1 MLLEYLSI
9 WFVVD
14 VDKTPVMLNWF
25 IICVCQINLII
36 D

>member
-14 VDKTPVMLNWF
+14 VDKTPVMQNWF
-25 IICVCQINLII
+25 IACVPNQFNN
-36 D
+36 